1 MIQRLASFVLASTIL
16 CAVCVASASADTQ
29 AGTAVKSDGANTQPA
44 PRADGGREAKRG
56 EKLKADVSKMIS
68 DAREGRG
75 RSTTPPRQQ
84 PPAQSNSLSKGQKVL
99 IVTAITVGVLAII
112 YFSVFAGKHL

>member
-1 MIQRLASFVLASTIL
+1 MIGRLASFMLASMIL
-16 CAVCVASASADTQ
+16 CAACIASASANTPSN
-29 AGTAVKSDGANTQPA
+29 AASKSDGATTQAA
-44 PRADGGREAKRG
+44 PRADEDKEVKRA

-84 PPAQSNSLSKGQKVL
+84 TPAQSNNLSKGQKVL